1 MKTPVQLADLEAAL
15 QVVLDEALEAAHA
28 FEQKVKRLRDL
39 KPTDPDYEGRYGELA
54 ASVFLLKLKAEA
66 AHETLEQ
73 LIEAEPD

>member
-1 MKTPVQLADLEAAL
+1 MKTPVQLADLEATL

-54 ASVFLLKLKAEA
+54 ASVFLAQAESRSG
-66 AHETLEQ
+66 
-73 LIEAEPD
+73 P